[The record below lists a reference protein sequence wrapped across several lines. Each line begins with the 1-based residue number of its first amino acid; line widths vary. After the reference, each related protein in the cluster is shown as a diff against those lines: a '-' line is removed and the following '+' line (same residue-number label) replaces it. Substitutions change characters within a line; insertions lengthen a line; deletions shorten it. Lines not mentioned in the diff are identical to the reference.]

1 MSTMSDHQDSEHF
14 SYERGW
20 EEIEDMLYRA
30 ESKLNEW
37 VMKYHRAVRVNNR
50 QVMKDA
56 ARNKK
61 ALEGVIKTLRWV
73 LGDKD
78 VSHPLE

>member
-1 MSTMSDHQDSEHF
+1 MAEMSDHQDSEHF
-14 SYERGW
+14 TYDRNW
-20 EEIEDMLYRA
+20 EEIENMLDAA
-30 ESKLNEW
+30 ERMQNKW
-37 VMKYHRAVRVNNR
+37 INR
-50 QVMKDA
+50 FYEAQVQGDRRTMKDC

-78 VSHPLE
+78 IKHPLS

>member
-1 MSTMSDHQDSEHF
+1 MLSDHQDSEHF
-14 SYERGW
+14 SYERNW
-20 EEIEDMLYRA
+20 DEIEDMLRRA
-30 ESKLNEW
+30 ERKLNDW
-37 VMKYHRAVRVNNR
+37 VMRYHQAVNVNDR

-73 LGDKD
+73 LGDINVD
-78 VSHPLE
+78 HPLE

>member
-1 MSTMSDHQDSEHF
+1 MSDHQDSEHF
-14 SYERGW
+14 SYERNW
-20 EEIEDMLYRA
+20 EEIENMLYQA
-30 ESKLNEW
+30 EKKSNDW
-37 VMKYHRAVRVNNR
+37 VMEYHMCRGHNDREG
-50 QVMKDA
+50 MKIA

-78 VSHPLE
+78 ISHPLE